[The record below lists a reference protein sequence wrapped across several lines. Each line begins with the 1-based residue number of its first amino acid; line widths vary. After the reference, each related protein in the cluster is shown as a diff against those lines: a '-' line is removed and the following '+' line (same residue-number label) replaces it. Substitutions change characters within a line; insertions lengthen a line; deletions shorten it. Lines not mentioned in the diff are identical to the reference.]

1 MNFTLPVKVLSLSV
15 LLVGGLVG
23 CANQTQQAAEPT
35 AAAAAA
41 PSAAVTQALS
51 EANAAV
57 KQAKSLD
64 WIWVNTEKFLKE
76 AEAAAKAGD
85 EATALKSAKKAKA
98 EAEAAVNQYYLE
110 KAKMT
115 LIEIE
120 GKRKV
125 PVTQKASIEQA
136 IINAEG
142 KKAFDL
148 VSQL

>member
-15 LLVGGLVG
+15 LLVGGLGG

-41 PSAAVTQALS
+41 PSAAVTQALN

-76 AEAAAKAGD
+76 AEDAAKAGD
-85 EATALKSAKKAKA
+85 EAAALKSAKKAKA

-115 LIEIE
+115 LVEIE

-136 IINAEG
+136 IIDAEG

-148 VSQL
+148 VSRL

>member
-41 PSAAVTQALS
+41 PSAAVTQALN

-76 AEAAAKAGD
+76 AEDAAKAGD
-85 EATALKSAKKAKA
+85 EAAALKSAKKAKA

-115 LIEIE
+115 LVEIE

-136 IINAEG
+136 IIDAEG

>member
-1 MNFTLPVKVLSLSV
+1 MKFTLPVKALSLSV

-35 AAAAAA
+35 AAASAA
-41 PSAAVTQALS
+41 PSAAVTQALN

-57 KQAKSLD
+57 KEAKSLD

-76 AEAAAKAGD
+76 AEDAAKAGD
-85 EATALKSAKKAKA
+85 EAAALKSAKKAKA

-125 PVTQKASIEQA
+125 PATQKASIEQA
-136 IINAEG
+136 IVSSDG

-148 VSQL
+148 VGKL